1 MKELL
6 KQETFKTVVE
16 TFESQSIL
24 NVLSNVQTFTG
35 SSLISNKKLYE
46 DSYWT
51 EQFKD
56 WSNTLQKRVKSLS
69 EVQLNLKLAQ

>member
-35 SSLISNKKLYE
+35 SSLISNNKLYE
-46 DSYWT
+46 GSYWT